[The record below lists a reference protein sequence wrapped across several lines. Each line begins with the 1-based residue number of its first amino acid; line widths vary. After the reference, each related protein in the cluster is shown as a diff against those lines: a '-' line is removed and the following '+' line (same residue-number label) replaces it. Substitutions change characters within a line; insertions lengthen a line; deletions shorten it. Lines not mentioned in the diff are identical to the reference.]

1 MISCVLLS
9 AGESRRFGSPKALA
23 KIGQETAIERIQNTL
38 IKSNII
44 DEIIVVLG
52 AEAERISPYV
62 FNHKKLRL
70 VHNKDFKLGQTSSVQ
85 AGISNIEAF
94 ARGIMLFPVDCP
106 LIKPETIE
114 EVSHFFIEKN
124 PSILVP
130 VYQSQKG
137 HPPIFNIAL
146 KRDILDLPVEKGLNS
161 LFIGHS
167 PVTIE
172 TQDPG
177 VLKTFNTPEEFKR
190 ILK

>member
-23 KIGQETAIERIQNTL
+23 KIGQENAIERIQNTL
-38 IKSNII
+38 LASNIV

-52 AEAERISPYV
+52 AQAERISPYV

-94 ARGIMLFPVDCP
+94 TRGIMLFPVDCP

-114 EVSHFFIEKN
+114 EISHFFIEKN

-146 KRDILDLPVEKGLNS
+146 KRDILELPVEKGLNS

-177 VLKTFNTPEEFKR
+177 VLKTFNTPEEFKKM
-190 ILK
+190 L